1 MLSRISNRQESLDW
15 LICECHAYTRARFA
29 MSKSVAPAP
38 LVFYTLSTT
47 GSVIKRRKNST
58 TICRI
63 RSPQPAQVRCSR
75 LCYETLPYLVA
86 LPEGRQ
92 ELLVVEKVYS
102 FSD

>member
-1 MLSRISNRQESLDW
+1 
-15 LICECHAYTRARFA
+15 

-38 LVFYTLSTT
+38 LVIYILSTT
-47 GSVIKRRKNST
+47 DSVIKRRKNST

-63 RSPQPAQVRCSR
+63 RSSQPAQVRYSR
-75 LCYETLPYLVA
+75 LCYETLQYLVA

-102 FSD
+102 FSDLI